1 MTPGLWKRHE
11 DLQQLQ
17 LYPRESWE
25 VLKIGIDFVSR
36 VLGFHRWKKGVSS
49 FADLET
55 VRRFHDNLPEV
66 EFDQAQYRVISSNMK
81 VKWVLDEGH
90 VVYARGGAT
99 RRTDHVIKDIT
110 EEKHAIDALRQSEAK
125 YRDFFNS
132 TSDMAF
138 AISPDGVFID
148 IICPGGK
155 ASGGHHPGNREGHG
169 IDARLPPERLQSLRK
184 NCRGDQGL

>member
-1 MTPGLWKRHE
+1 
-11 DLQQLQ
+11 
-17 LYPRESWE
+17 
-25 VLKIGIDFVSR
+25 
-36 VLGFHRWKKGVSS
+36 
-49 FADLET
+49 

-148 IICPGGK
+148 IICPGVK
-155 ASGGHHPGNREGHG
+155 CLRRPPPRKSRRSWNRCTT
-169 IDARLPPERLQSLRK
+169 PS
-184 NCRGDQGL
+184 